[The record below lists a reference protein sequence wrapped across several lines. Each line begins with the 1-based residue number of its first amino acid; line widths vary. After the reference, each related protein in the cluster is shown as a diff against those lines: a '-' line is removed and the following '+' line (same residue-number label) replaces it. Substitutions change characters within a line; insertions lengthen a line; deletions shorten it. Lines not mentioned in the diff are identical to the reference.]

1 MSGKGNCFDN
11 SAVESCFKLRKA
23 ELVCRRNWQTR
34 REVDITIFEYI
45 NGSHTPPQTLS
56 NWPEIIRDIQ
66 TKGRLT

>member
-56 NWPEIIRDIQ
+56 N
-66 TKGRLT
+66 